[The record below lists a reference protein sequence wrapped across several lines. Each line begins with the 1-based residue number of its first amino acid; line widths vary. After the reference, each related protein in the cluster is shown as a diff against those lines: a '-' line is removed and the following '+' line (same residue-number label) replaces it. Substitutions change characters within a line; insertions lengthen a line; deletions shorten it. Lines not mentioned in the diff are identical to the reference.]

1 MKKKISFTSILNW
14 LKSTEM
20 FARPTRQILNS
31 WQLVEYYIETENELR
46 NITENQ
52 LKADGEFWNIEFTP
66 EKTYSKNSNL
76 PVTLISEIKNGNWA
90 VSKNYITLTS
100 SGESVESF
108 EFQFA
113 IENEILK
120 LLKKDASGRIDFFGF
135 FRRME

>member
-1 MKKKISFTSILNW
+1 MEKKFSFTSTLNW

-20 FARPTRQILNS
+20 FARPSRQILNR

-52 LKADGEFWNIEFTP
+52 LKAAGEFWNIEFTP

-100 SGESVESF
+100 SEETIESF

-120 LLKKDASGRIDFFGF
+120 ILKKDSSGRIVFFGF
-135 FRRME
+135 FRKMK

>member
-1 MKKKISFTSILNW
+1 MKKKFSFTSILNW

-20 FARPTRQILNS
+20 FARPSRQILNS

-90 VSKNYITLTS
+90 VSKNYITLIS

-113 IENEILK
+113 IENKILK
-120 LLKKDASGRIDFFGF
+120 LLKKDATGRIDFFGF
-135 FRRME
+135 FRKVE

>member
-1 MKKKISFTSILNW
+1 MEKKFSFTTIINW

-20 FARPTRQILNS
+20 FACPSRQIPGK
-31 WQLVEYYIETENELR
+31 WQLVEYYVEIEKELR
-46 NITENQ
+46 NITEGQ
-52 LKADGEFWNIEFTP
+52 FKAAGKFMNIEFTP
-66 EKTYSKNSNL
+66 EKNYSISSNL

-100 SGESVESF
+100 YGASVESF

-120 LLKKDASGRIDFFGF
+120 ILKKDASGRIDFFGF
-135 FRRME
+135 FRKTM

>member
-1 MKKKISFTSILNW
+1 MKKKFSFTSILNW

-20 FARPTRQILNS
+20 FARPSRQILNS

-76 PVTLISEIKNGNWA
+76 AVTLISEIKNGNWS

-135 FRRME
+135 FRKVE